1 MAASARQSL
10 QPRPQQNN
18 SFGTVQTKAL
28 AVRRGLFL
36 QCDSLFDERI
46 LQLQTV
52 LKRKCH
58 MTFTEVWTRAEAKI
72 EPVLRHVQP

>member
-1 MAASARQSL
+1 MHGKVCGSARNKLIHSGSFKR
-10 QPRPQQNN
+10 RPWK
-18 SFGTVQTKAL
+18 FAGAF
-28 AVRRGLFL
+28 FL